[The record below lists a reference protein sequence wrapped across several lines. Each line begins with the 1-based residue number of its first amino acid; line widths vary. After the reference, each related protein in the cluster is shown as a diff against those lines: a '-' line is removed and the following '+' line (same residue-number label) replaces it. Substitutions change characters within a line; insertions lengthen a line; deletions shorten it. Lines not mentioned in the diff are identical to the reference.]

1 MLVWRKRGHIV
12 AESVV
17 CSMNESHPS
26 ELLIRQR
33 LLALTRML
41 PSARNGDVN
50 AIHQARVAT
59 RRVRAALPIVT
70 RGSKGRK
77 LTKVVSRLT
86 RALGGVR
93 EHDVALLTLDELA
106 SDASVSREGIDLL
119 RTILREERERLFADM
134 ALEIERVNLEKLQRK
149 ALAAAHHKV
158 DAQGPALSDAKR
170 LRAVI
175 KRSIRRALAL
185 QAAIDN
191 AGGIYLPDR
200 LHQVRIAVKKL
211 RYVLEVARDLS
222 RSRASARIRTLKTV
236 QDLLGH
242 MHDLEMLIMRIRA
255 LQGSDRAPTLRVS
268 AELDRLVRRLE
279 TECRQLHVRY
289 MGFKK
294 KLLELCDYVTSA
306 DDRPASAA

>member
-1 MLVWRKRGHIV
+1 
-12 AESVV
+12 
-17 CSMNESHPS
+17 MNQSHPS

-33 LLALTRML
+33 LSVLTRTL
-41 PSARNGDVN
+41 PSARNGDVV

-59 RRVRAALPIVT
+59 RRVRAALSIVT

-86 RALGGVR
+86 RTLGRVR
-93 EHDVALLTLDELA
+93 ELDVAILSLDELA
-106 SDASVSREGIDLL
+106 SDVSVPREGLDLL
-119 RTILREERERLFADM
+119 RAILKEERERLCADM
-134 ALEIERVNLEKLQRK
+134 ALGTEHVNLEKLQRK
-149 ALAAAHHKV
+149 ALAAVQHV
-158 DAQGPALSDAKR
+158 IEEDESDVSDLKR
-170 LRAVI
+170 LKTVT
-175 KRSIRRALAL
+175 KRSLRRGLAL
-185 QAAIDN
+185 RAAIDN

-200 LHQVRIAVKKL
+200 LHQVRVAVKKL
-211 RYVLEVARDLS
+211 RYVLEIARDLS
-222 RSRASARIRTLKTV
+222 RSRASARIRTLRSV
-236 QDLLGH
+236 QDLLGR

-255 LQGSDRAPTLRVS
+255 LQGSDRAPTLKVS

-306 DDRPASAA
+306 DDRQSASAA

>member
-1 MLVWRKRGHIV
+1 MTD
-12 AESVV
+12 
-17 CSMNESHPS
+17 SHPS

-33 LLALTRML
+33 LAVLTRAL
-41 PSARNGDVN
+41 PSARNGDAT

-86 RALGGVR
+86 RALGRVR
-93 EHDVALLTLDELA
+93 ELDVALQNLDELA
-106 SDASVSREGIDLL
+106 SDVSVPTEGIDLL
-119 RTILREERERLFADM
+119 RTMINEERERLCTDM
-134 ALEIERVNLEKLQRK
+134 ALRIERVNLEKLQRK
-149 ALAAAHHKV
+149 ALAAAQRLV
-158 DAQGPALSDAKR
+158 DAHGPQLSDPKR

-175 KRSIRRALAL
+175 KRSIRRALTL

-211 RYVLEVARDLS
+211 RYVLEIARDLS
-222 RSRASARIRTLKTV
+222 RSRASARIRTLRSV
-236 QDLLGH
+236 QDLLGR

-255 LQGSDRAPTLRVS
+255 LQGSDRAPTLKVS
-268 AELDRLVRRLE
+268 AELDRLVRRFE

-306 DDRPASAA
+306 DDQQSASAA

>member
-1 MLVWRKRGHIV
+1 
-12 AESVV
+12 
-17 CSMNESHPS
+17 MNESHPS

-33 LLALTRML
+33 LLALTRTL
-41 PSARNGDVN
+41 PAARNGDVT

-70 RGSKGRK
+70 RGAKGRK

-86 RALGGVR
+86 RALGCVR
-93 EHDVALLTLDELA
+93 EHDVALLSLDELG
-106 SDASVSREGIDLL
+106 SDPSVSREGIDLL
-119 RTILREERERLFADM
+119 RTILTEEREHLFADM
-134 ALEIERVNLEKLQRK
+134 ATEIDRVDLEKLQRK
-149 ALAAAHHKV
+149 ALAAAQRLV
-158 DAQGPALSDAKR
+158 DARAPALSDPKR

-175 KRSIRRALAL
+175 KRSVRRALAL

-222 RSRASARIRTLKTV
+222 RSRASARIRTLKSV

-306 DDRPASAA
+306 DNRPASAA